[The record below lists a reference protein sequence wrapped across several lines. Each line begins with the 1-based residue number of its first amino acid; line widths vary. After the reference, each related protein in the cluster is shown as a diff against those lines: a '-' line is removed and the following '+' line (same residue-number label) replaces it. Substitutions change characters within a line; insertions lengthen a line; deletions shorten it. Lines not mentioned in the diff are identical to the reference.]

1 MRIRRRPK
9 FCRKKLTMFLAS
21 SDILG
26 PVARVSFLVVEEAA
40 DAKLLGRG
48 AVPASPELFKN
59 N

>member
-1 MRIRRRPK
+1 
-9 FCRKKLTMFLAS
+9 MFLAS